1 MVNKGRKCLYSLK
14 RISCLLI
21 ILCIIISTASISF
34 VQAAEQLQVDIGK
47 VSGEPGSIV
56 SVPVTF
62 SNVPATGI
70 YALSFSVNFDKS
82 MLSVVS
88 VEPGSLIEDPSDFN
102 HYYNNVNGLA
112 SMSFEAPV
120 DGSRMIDNNG
130 VFASIKFKISETA
143 PVGESYDITTNYSR
157 TSFYST
163 GTEEIVNILCN
174 NGAINVGADLK
185 AEIGSVSGKPG
196 SVVSVPITF
205 SNVPK
210 SGIYALSF
218 RIGYDNTK
226 IRVVGVESGSLVE
239 KAEDFNMFIN
249 NTYNFTSMTFEAPI
263 DGSRMIKSD
272 GVFAQVKFQIS
283 DTALQGET
291 YKISQISSNTSF
303 YSTAVTEITD
313 VIYADGAIKVGSDL
327 QVDIGSTSGKAG
339 SVVSVP
345 ITFTNVPKSGIYA
358 LSFRTNFDPQKVTVA
373 SIDAGSLIENASD
386 FTTYYNNENGFAS
399 MTFEAPVDRARIIDS
414 DGVFATINFKVSDSA
429 KVGELYNIT
438 TNSAYT
444 SFYYSGTDEIKNVVY
459 NDGKI
464 EVIASPTPTQSATPT
479 VTPSAT
485 ATPTQSATPTVTPS
499 ATATTTPTQSA
510 KPTVT
515 PSATATPTPTQ
526 SAKPTVTPSATATPT
541 PTQSAKPTVTPS
553 ATATPTPTQSAMPT
567 VTPSAT
573 ATPTPTQSAMPT
585 ETPSATATPTPT
597 QSAMP
602 TVTPSATATPT
613 PTQSAMPTVTPSATA
628 TPTPTQSAM
637 PTVTPSATATPT
649 PTQSAKPTVT
659 PSATATPT
667 PTQSAMPTVTPSAT
681 ATPTPTQSA
690 MPTVTPSATATPTP
704 TQSAMPT
711 VTPSATATPTPTKNA
726 MPTVTPSATA
736 TPTPTQSAMPTV
748 TPEVTTSATPTPTP
762 TGSVTP
768 GVTTS
773 TTPTPTQTVKPTA
786 TTVNEGPGVIPGGNP
801 DVNPSPITTPTPKP
815 TATPTSG
822 AVVEPTSEV
831 PGPDGLPLSHTAY
844 LKGYPN
850 GLFLPDNNITRAEAA
865 TILAKLSGA
874 DVTYVSDKV
883 SFPDVKDTHWALWA
897 IKYTTDKGY
906 FKGYTDGTF
915 KPDQKI
921 TRAEFATIVYHFLG
935 IEDTNITK
943 YKFEDVKGHWAQV
956 YIEKLTELK
965 YISGYPN
972 GNFEPQASI
981 KRCESVALLNR
992 ALKRGPLYGTTQKFP
1007 DVPTTHW
1014 AFKDIAEGAL
1024 DHQYIIEGTLEKLYV
1039 K

>member
-1 MVNKGRKCLYSLK
+1 M
-14 RISCLLI
+14 LI